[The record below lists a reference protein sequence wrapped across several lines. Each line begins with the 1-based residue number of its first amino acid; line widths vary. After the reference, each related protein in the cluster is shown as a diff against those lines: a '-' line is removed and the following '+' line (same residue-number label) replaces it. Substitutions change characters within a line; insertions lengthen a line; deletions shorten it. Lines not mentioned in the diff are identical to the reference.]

1 VLPIAITN
9 KVTTIPRY
17 SRVWPPSII
26 LSFKKKM
33 GSGEEL
39 APEEFAGEDKVS
51 SMSTM
56 LTWVAV
62 QRAITAA
69 PRKIRARMRYCHF
82 ISLTRHL
89 RYEQV
94 VCYLTK

>member
-1 VLPIAITN
+1 VLPIAIAN

-26 LSFKKKM
+26 LSFKKKI

-39 APEEFAGEDKVS
+39 AREEFAGEDKVS

-56 LTWVAV
+56 LTCVAV

-69 PRKIRARMRYCHF
+69 QRKIRARMRYCHF
-82 ISLTRHL
+82 ISLTRYL
-89 RYEQV
+89 GYEQIA
-94 VCYLTK
+94 CYLTE

>member
-1 VLPIAITN
+1 ML
-9 KVTTIPRY
+9 
-17 SRVWPPSII
+17 PPSIM

-39 APEEFAGEDKVS
+39 ALEEFAGEDKVS

-69 PRKIRARMRYCHF
+69 PRKISATMRYCHF
-82 ISLTRHL
+82 ISRTRHL

-94 VCYLTK
+94 GYYLTE

>member
-1 VLPIAITN
+1 MF
-9 KVTTIPRY
+9 
-17 SRVWPPSII
+17 
-26 LSFKKKM
+26 SFKKKM

-39 APEEFAGEDKVS
+39 APEEVVGEDKVS

-69 PRKIRARMRYCHF
+69 PRKISARMRYCHF
-82 ISLTRHL
+82 MSLTRHL
-89 RYEQV
+89 R
-94 VCYLTK
+94 